1 VKFGRWYE
9 IRIKTPSPNSDL
21 ITITPPISAIIDVD
35 RAARASVNNCKIT
48 LYNLKE
54 STRNKIY
61 RDVFDF
67 DKYWQMIIVAGYGNS
82 ELYEIFRGNIQT
94 AFSYHQGTEWI
105 TEIEGYDAAYSIQN
119 GFINETVTAGTP
131 KLDIMKRVV
140 HSMPGLIDGF
150 FGRPSQGESQRG
162 QVLFGASK
170 GVMDT
175 LTDNR
180 FYIDSETAYV
190 MDDDEVIGG
199 DAFIVGDPDDPN
211 NGGLFT
217 TPKRREEY
225 MEVETLFSPEIR
237 MYYVTEI
244 HSMDKRY
251 DGQYKTIGVKHSV
264 TFSGATCGDARTSLS
279 LSGGKVF
286 NRLAQ

>member
-1 VKFGRWYE
+1 VKWGRNYE
-9 IRIKTPSPNSDL
+9 IRIKTPDGYL
-21 ITITPPISAIIDVD
+21 ITIKPPITAIIDVN
-35 RAARASVNNCKIT
+35 RAAMASVNNCSIT

-61 RDVFDF
+61 RDTFDF
-67 DKYWQMIIVAGYGNS
+67 DKYWQIIIVAGYGDS

-105 TEIEGYDAAYSIQN
+105 TEINGYDGSWQIQN
-119 GFINETVTAGTP
+119 GFMNETVTAGTP
-131 KLDIMKRVV
+131 KIEVLKRTI
-140 HSMPGLIDGF
+140 HSMPGLLDGF
-150 FGRPSQGESQRG
+150 FGRPSQGENKRG
-162 QVLFGASK
+162 QVLFGPSYEILK
-170 GVMDT
+170 QQ
-175 LTDNR
+175 TDNR
-180 FYIDSETAYV
+180 FSIDCETAYI
-190 MDDDEVIGG
+190 MDDDEVIDG
-199 DAFIVGDPDDPN
+199 DAFVVGDPDNPN

-251 DGQYKTIGVKHSV
+251 DGQYKTIGVRHSV
-264 TFSGATCGDARTSLS
+264 RFSGADSGDARTMLS

-286 NRLAQ
+286 NRLAK